1 MYKSEERMNYKK
13 WIFLAFSLF
22 WLGTIF
28 SFSLQPADE
37 SGDTSKEFGRML
49 VELVAPEWSDELDE
63 MSPAQ
68 LEHWNHVLRKCA
80 HFTEYLILGV
90 LVTNTLYHMPVHR
103 KVLTGIG
110 LCGIAAAVD
119 ETIQLFVPG
128 RSGQVSDVL
137 LDCFGAFF
145 GIMLVY
151 LYKNRITKHCRP

>member
-1 MYKSEERMNYKK
+1 MYKGMAHINYSK
-13 WIFLAFSLF
+13 WIFLILSLF

-37 SGDTSKEFGRML
+37 SGDASKGFGRML

-90 LVTNTLYHMPVHR
+90 LVTSTLYHMSVHR
-103 KVLTGIG
+103 KVLAGIG
-110 LCGIAAAVD
+110 LCGIAAAID

-137 LDCFGAFF
+137 LDCFGTFV
-145 GIMLVY
+145 GIVLVY